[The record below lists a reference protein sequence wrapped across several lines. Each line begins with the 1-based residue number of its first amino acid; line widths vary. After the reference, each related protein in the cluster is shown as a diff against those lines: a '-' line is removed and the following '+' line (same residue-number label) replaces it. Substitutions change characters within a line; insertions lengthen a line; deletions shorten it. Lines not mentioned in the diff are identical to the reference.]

1 MQKSINSSAVLD
13 ICWLPESENLF
24 LAAHA
29 DGSLICYDK
38 EKEDAPFIPDGAKDD
53 TEMHQPTAPEE
64 FVTQKSVYSIHQKS
78 NPVSYWSVSKHALN
92 AMSLSPDGKHLAV
105 VSEDGT
111 LRIIN
116 IMKEKYVYY
125 EHDICAFANCCSG
138 CWMFI
143 KAIMAACCAYAGLQT
158 VDMS

>member
-1 MQKSINSSAVLD
+1 MD

-53 TEMHQPTAPEE
+53 SEMHPPTAPEE
-64 FVTQKSVYSIHQKS
+64 FVTQKSVYSVHQKS

-116 IMKEKYVYY
+116 IMKEKYV
-125 EHDICAFANCCSG
+125 HHKLDMCSFAYSCSD
-138 CWMFI
+138 CWTSI
-143 KAIMAACCAYAGLQT
+143 KATMAACYVYAGPQMAG
-158 VDMS
+158 MS